1 MRAPQSSSS
10 AKSYQELT
18 DSSPLSPFRGQCP
31 TFLAPII
38 SGKPFKMIRLR
49 LMEGCAQPGIQT
61 NKNNPQHCAEG
72 GVQVLGR
79 EGEERVERLRWCP
92 FAGGITGDVMRLM
105 THNRIIRCD
114 RTGHCKEHLVPQWDK
129 QHRGDNN
136 QCSMWCWLWYHKW
149 SGIYVSETGVFK
161 LWHWLTLTA
170 SHKTES
176 TTLPQH
182 PLIILCLPS
191 I

>member
-1 MRAPQSSSS
+1 
-10 AKSYQELT
+10 
-18 DSSPLSPFRGQCP
+18 
-31 TFLAPII
+31 
-38 SGKPFKMIRLR
+38 MIRLR
-49 LMEGCAQPGIQT
+49 LMEGCVQPGMQT

-79 EGEERVERLRWCP
+79 EGKERVERLKCCP

-105 THNRIIRCD
+105 THNRTIRCD
-114 RTGHCKEHLVPQWDK
+114 GTGHCKEHLVPQWYK

-149 SGIYVSETGVFK
+149 SGIYVSKTGVFK
-161 LWHWLTLTA
+161 LWHWLTLTV

-182 PLIILCLPS
+182 PLIILCLQYGP
-191 I
+191 